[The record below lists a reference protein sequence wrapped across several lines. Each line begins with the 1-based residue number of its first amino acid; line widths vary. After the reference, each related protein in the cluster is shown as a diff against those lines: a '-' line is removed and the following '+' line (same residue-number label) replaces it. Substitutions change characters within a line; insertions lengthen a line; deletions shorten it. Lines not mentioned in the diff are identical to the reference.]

1 METKDYNESLRQ
13 SLIAYMT
20 DYDLSLSDVAR
31 DIGYSSS
38 TISKYRSGK
47 PEGDISKLEGL
58 LTDIIA
64 GAATRQ
70 TRKYE
75 IFTHHITDL
84 VREVCDIVRGKKRAR
99 FGLLT
104 GPAGLGKTKG
114 LELFAL
120 NNPTTILV
128 TIQRKLCADPKEIC
142 RSIIAAGEHR
152 STKGASYTTAVEKLE
167 GTRRL
172 LIIDNAH
179 LLSKSGLGWLFDL
192 YDRTGS
198 PILLSGNPEVIRRI
212 KDSDQQFSRIGFA
225 RGLSLIPDKAKKPAE
240 NIIHRYFPDHVKQL
254 AKLATQVVEGQG
266 HFRALDNQLSLAQD
280 ILSGAPD
287 MSVEDA
293 FRAAHTRLVRNY
305 DLD

>member
-84 VREVCDIVRGKKRAR
+84 VREVCDIVRGKKRAS

-104 GPAGLGKTKG
+104 GPAGLGKTKC

-120 NNPTTILV
+120 SNSSSSCSNRHGRPWSNP
-128 TIQRKLCADPKEIC
+128 K
-142 RSIIAAGEHR
+142 
-152 STKGASYTTAVEKLE
+152 
-167 GTRRL
+167 
-172 LIIDNAH
+172 
-179 LLSKSGLGWLFDL
+179 
-192 YDRTGS
+192 
-198 PILLSGNPEVIRRI
+198 
-212 KDSDQQFSRIGFA
+212 
-225 RGLSLIPDKAKKPAE
+225 
-240 NIIHRYFPDHVKQL
+240 
-254 AKLATQVVEGQG
+254 
-266 HFRALDNQLSLAQD
+266 
-280 ILSGAPD
+280 
-287 MSVEDA
+287 
-293 FRAAHTRLVRNY
+293 
-305 DLD
+305 